1 MTKDVKLK
9 VVFAEGS
16 MDSFEGTQEEL
27 DALVAEIKEMV
38 ANGAFEDAI
47 PITEEEEEEFDL
59 LYAKQKGLQ

>member
-1 MTKDVKLK
+1 MTNDIKLK

-16 MDSFEGTQEEL
+16 MDEFEGTQEEL

-38 ANGAFEDAI
+38 ANGAFADAI
-47 PITEEEEEEFDL
+47 PITEEEEEELNL

>member
-1 MTKDVKLK
+1 MTKDIKLK

-16 MDSFEGTQEEL
+16 MNEFDGTQEEL

-47 PITEEEEEEFDL
+47 PITEEEEEEFKL
-59 LYAKQKGLQ
+59 LIAKQKGLQ

>member
-1 MTKDVKLK
+1 MTKDIKLK

-16 MDSFEGTQEEL
+16 MNEFEGTQEEL

-38 ANGAFEDAI
+38 ANGAFADAI
-47 PITEEEEEEFDL
+47 PITEEEEEELNL